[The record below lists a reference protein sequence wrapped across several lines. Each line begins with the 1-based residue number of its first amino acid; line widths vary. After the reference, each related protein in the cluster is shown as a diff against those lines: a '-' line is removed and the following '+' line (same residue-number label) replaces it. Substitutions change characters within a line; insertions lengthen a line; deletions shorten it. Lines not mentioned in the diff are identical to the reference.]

1 MLSKYDALAED
12 CWRFVNATLR
22 MDSGA
27 PLPLMSHE
35 RLELYLL
42 IAYAS
47 SQAALMRM
55 SQLPFADAGAR
66 HLFPGAAS
74 LRGVSEAE
82 WDAWTA
88 RARAAMRGL
97 CLPRCAEPEAE

>member
-12 CWRFVNATLR
+12 CWRFVNATL

-47 SQAALMRM
+47 SQAALMRT
-55 SQLPFADAGAR
+55 SRLPDAGAR

-74 LRGVSEAE
+74 LRTSVSEAE

-97 CLPRCAEPEAE
+97 CLPRCDEPDAE

>member
-1 MLSKYDALAED
+1 MFSKYDALAED
-12 CWRFVNATLR
+12 CWRFVNATL

-74 LRGVSEAE
+74 LRSVSEAE

-97 CLPRCAEPEAE
+97 CLPRAEPDAE